1 MKKKV
6 GLALGAGSTKGFAH
20 IGVLQVLEEHH
31 IPIDLIAGSS
41 IGAIVASIYAAG
53 TDLHLLEK
61 FVLQMNIRDYL
72 DIGKLGAGGLKQL
85 SGLTEAYLLTQLE
98 RGFRTLD
105 FYKQVSLE
113 P

>member
-1 MKKKV
+1 MRW
-6 GLALGAGSTKGFAH
+6 AAGSTKGFAH

-61 FVLQMNIRDYL
+61 FVLQMTYATIWTS
-72 DIGKLGAGGLKQL
+72 A
-85 SGLTEAYLLTQLE
+85 SWE
-98 RGFRTLD
+98 RAA
-105 FYKQVSLE
+105 
-113 P
+113 